1 MTFFL
6 SCRMTKIPTN
16 FDWQGH
22 RGCRGVLPENTVAAM
37 LNALTYA
44 PVRTLE
50 LDLAVSRDGQLIV
63 SHEPWMSAEICTA
76 PDKMN
81 AELGKKTKIFDLTYD
96 QIKQFDCGLKGN
108 ARFPEQK
115 PMSAYKPSLRDLV
128 NEVKAFCEKNKR
140 DLPFFNIE
148 IKSQP
153 DYDNVF
159 SPPVDAFVKL
169 VFEEIEALGI
179 TEKCCIQSFDTRACE
194 AIYRENAGKKR
205 VQIAFLVE
213 NTGGVPENLK
223 KLTFRPDIYSCY
235 FKLLRKSDIEALH
248 AQQIRVI
255 PWTVN
260 NLTDMRR
267 LIRWGVDGIITDY
280 PNRIGDILK

>member
-1 MTFFL
+1 
-6 SCRMTKIPTN
+6 MTKIPTN

-44 PVRTLE
+44 HVRTLE
-50 LDLAVSRDGQLIV
+50 LDLAVSRDSQLIV

-76 PDKMN
+76 PNGIN

-96 QIKQFDCGLKGN
+96 QIKQFDCGSKGN

-115 PMSAYKPSLRDLV
+115 PMSTYKPSLRDLV
-128 NEVKAFCEKNKR
+128 NEVKTFCEKNKR

-153 DYDNVF
+153 DYDGVF
-159 SPPVDAFVKL
+159 SPPVDVFVKM
-169 VFEEIEALGI
+169 VFEEMEALGI
-179 TEKCCIQSFDTRACE
+179 TEKCCVQSFDTRACE
-194 AIYRENAGKKR
+194 AIHRENVGKNR

-248 AQQIRVI
+248 AQQIRVV

-267 LIRWGVDGIITDY
+267 LIRWGVEGIITDY
-280 PNRIGDILK
+280 PNRIDSLLK